1 MERLKMIKTG
11 LMGMVLIFWMGAC
24 EKIDTDASDNLP
36 NLRTITAVE
45 QQVIS
50 SANNFSMDL
59 LSAINQLHTGDN
71 VFISPFSVSAALSMT
86 LNGAKGETK
95 DAMKQTLHLS
105 HMSDEEVNAAYK
117 GLVEF
122 LLQLDKKVDLQV
134 ANSNWYTQDL
144 NIHAE
149 FAAILREY
157 YDAEVKSA
165 NFGDPATVGRIN
177 GWIEDKTR
185 GKIKDML
192 DAIPP
197 DAVMYLINAIY
208 FKADWKYT
216 FDEKATSK
224 KPFFTPSGEKQVDM
238 MHSKGVKMNVYNHND
253 FILADLPYGNGQ
265 FSMTILMPHAG
276 RDINQTIN
284 TLSLEGFA
292 GYINQTD
299 TTTAEVYLPKF
310 KLEFKEEL
318 KDVLSDM
325 GMGIAFS
332 AAADFSGLFKELLPL
347 AISRVLHQSFIEVN
361 EKGSEAAAATI
372 VEIVRTSIGGEPTPK
387 VINFN
392 RPFTFFIREK
402 HSNTILFSGKIL
414 DPTM

>member
-1 MERLKMIKTG
+1 MEKRKIIQNG
-11 LMGMVLIFWMGAC
+11 IFALMLLFSMGAC
-24 EKIDTDASDNLP
+24 ERMDSDASDNLP
-36 NLRTITAVE
+36 NLRAITAVE
-45 QQVIS
+45 QQVIT
-50 SANNFSMDL
+50 SANNFSMEL
-59 LSAINQLHTGDN
+59 LSAINQQNTGDN

-86 LNGAKGETK
+86 LNGARVETK

-105 HMSDEEVNAAYK
+105 HMSDEEINAAYK
-117 GLVEF
+117 GMVEF
-122 LLQLDKKVDLQV
+122 LLQLDKKVDLQI
-134 ANSNWYTQDL
+134 ANSNWYRQDL
-144 NIHAE
+144 NIHPE
-149 FAAILREY
+149 FAAILKEY
-157 YDAEVKSA
+157 YDAEVKA
-165 NFGDPATVGRIN
+165 ADFADPATVSRIN

-192 DAIPP
+192 DAIPGN
-197 DAVMYLINAIY
+197 AVMYLINAIY
-208 FKADWKYT
+208 FKADWQYT

-238 MHSKGVKMNVYNHND
+238 MHSKGVKMNVYYHSD

-284 TLSLEGFA
+284 TLSLEDFA

-332 AAADFSGLFKELLPL
+332 TAADFSGLFKELLPL
-347 AISRVLHQSFIEVN
+347 AISRVLHQSFVEVN

-372 VEIVRTSIGGEPTPK
+372 VEIIELSSGSEGRPRVVNI
-387 VINFN
+387 N
-392 RPFTFFIREK
+392 RPFAFFIREK
-402 HSNTILFSGKIL
+402 HSNTILFSGKLL
-414 DPTM
+414 DPS